1 MRCFTILIHL
11 QNPARVCVY
20 RTSHFGRS
28 HFECL
33 GRLRLRAPALDPAA
47 PCFPRRA
54 HPMQD
59 QAGWARRGHGA
70 ERGTP
75 AGAGVSRSKD
85 LAEKATFE
93 PALEDKEGAGEGSAR
108 GVSSQQREGLG
119 GTGKGGRNREGSAA
133 HLARCSGSW
142 RAALHTLLPCPVV
155 GGMFTRIYPHICTH
169 TSTYTHMYVHTHPY
183 RTGPHY
189 TWRTQSSSILLNSLL
204 S

>member
-133 HLARCSGSW
+133 HVARCSGSIYFLFLMLPLPPKVVEIYIW
-142 RAALHTLLPCPVV
+142 YIYMKIIYIYIYICMCHLTNSDNYHISWFHKSIALKA
-155 GGMFTRIYPHICTH
+155 
-169 TSTYTHMYVHTHPY
+169 
-183 RTGPHY
+183 
-189 TWRTQSSSILLNSLL
+189 
-204 S
+204 